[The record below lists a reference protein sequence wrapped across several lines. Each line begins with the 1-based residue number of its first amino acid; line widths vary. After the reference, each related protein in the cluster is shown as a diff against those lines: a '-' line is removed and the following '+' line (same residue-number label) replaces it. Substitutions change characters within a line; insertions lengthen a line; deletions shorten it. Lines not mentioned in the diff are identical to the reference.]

1 MPEFLDRIRSLAVS
15 DELKVNMLRDI
26 FTILM
31 TTVINAAPNRF
42 SSEEK
47 KKLQELAQSNKYQ
60 NIAEELQK
68 QFSEEEWNELISEKI
83 NPILKSYEEEVL
95 EVVV

>member
-1 MPEFLDRIRSLAVS
+1 MPKLGKDIVNLAKFFEVSLDYLLTGQ
-15 DELKVNMLRDI
+15 ELNCTEK
-26 FTILM
+26 T
-31 TTVINAAPNRF
+31 
-42 SSEEK
+42 EEK